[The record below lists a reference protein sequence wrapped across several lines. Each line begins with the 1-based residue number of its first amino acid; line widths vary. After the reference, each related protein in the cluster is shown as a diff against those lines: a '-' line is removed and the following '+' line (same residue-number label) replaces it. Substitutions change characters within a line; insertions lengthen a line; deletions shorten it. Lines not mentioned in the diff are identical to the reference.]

1 MRRVRPR
8 QPRLG
13 RLLGTHP
20 RPKQRTHAFQRHHLR
35 AFRRCVSALVLAL
48 AAPSA
53 ADYGILAPQ
62 RGRDSLAR
70 SAGRPPTRCRRG
82 LPCPRGAPSP
92 PHGHRGEAAAA
103 LGACLPKVAR
113 ALWCCLPAR
122 RLTDV
127 ARLGMQDLDNTTFDR
142 VVGQGL
148 AVLVRVDKEY
158 PYGDSD
164 DAWKEV
170 GAVRLTPQTAQPA
183 THARLGPSAPGSHA
197 CPCRLARHSAAR
209 PLQLRGTP
217 WSAGGRQ
224 L

>member
-1 MRRVRPR
+1 
-8 QPRLG
+8 
-13 RLLGTHP
+13 
-20 RPKQRTHAFQRHHLR
+20 
-35 AFRRCVSALVLAL
+35 
-48 AAPSA
+48 
-53 ADYGILAPQ
+53 
-62 RGRDSLAR
+62 
-70 SAGRPPTRCRRG
+70 
-82 LPCPRGAPSP
+82 
-92 PHGHRGEAAAA
+92 
-103 LGACLPKVAR
+103 
-113 ALWCCLPAR
+113 
-122 RLTDV
+122 
-127 ARLGMQDLDNTTFDR
+127 MQDLDNTTFDR

-170 GAVRLTPQTAQPA
+170 GAVRLTPQAQPA
-183 THARLGPSAPGSHA
+183 THARLGPAAPGSHA